1 MAWNDLSGN
10 QMVTFNNL
18 QSGVNS
24 GVFTLKNSIPVS
36 QECITKTDANYYVN
50 INTSYPSYAAK
61 SASQLVAKQDLVAP
75 TPTNVIIYTPSSGLY
90 PVSGNT
96 FASSTGVITNYFS
109 TSVTLFAVFNSAG
122 LSSGTIS
129 NDNMAIIPLS
139 PSTISG
145 MISSTGQLFF
155 SINPYTLAANTAYNI
170 SIQKGDLLGGGSTVR
185 FYYSTNPFG
194 GPYIAI

>member
-1 MAWNDLSGN
+1 MPWSTLAAN
-10 QMVTFNNL
+10 QTVTFNNL
-18 QSGVNS
+18 QDAVNN
-24 GVFTLKNSIPVS
+24 GIFTLKNGIPVS
-36 QECITKTDANYYVN
+36 QECITKTDANFFVN
-50 INTSYPSYAAK
+50 INTSIGSYASK
-61 SASQLVAKQDLVAP
+61 SAQQLVYKADLVSP
-75 TPTNVIIYTPSSGLY
+75 SPSNTVTYVPSSGLY
-90 PVSGNT
+90 PVSGNV